1 MIGVKDF
8 ENRRFGRRFFRIKS
22 MPKMQ
27 FQGRVIPE
35 IADVSAPPFGSI
47 WKHGPT
53 GIEAH
58 FQFRIERS
66 EVFVD
71 CDSNKFGTPDE
82 KNILTR
88 GVYDFAR
95 TIVDLIAF
103 KNGERLYLILDKLD
117 FEGRIRTIRTT
128 DPRLSAISTAVKN
141 DNDFNLLVRL
151 AANNMTVFMAL
162 RHLNE
167 AMEPRGAAVRAAQ
180 AIDGLRSLFVP
191 AKAKDGAGWPP
202 LRAALNI
209 SEEYLK
215 VITDQS
221 FDPRH
226 GNYAPLDGIN
236 KTDVVFR
243 AWEVMN
249 RFLEYKKRN
258 DTNLPLS
265 EFPLLTS
272 APAP

>member
-1 MIGVKDF
+1 
-8 ENRRFGRRFFRIKS
+8 

-35 IADVSAPPFGSI
+35 IADITAPAFGSI
-47 WKHGPT
+47 WKHSPT
-53 GIEAH
+53 GIEAT
-58 FQFRIERS
+58 FQFKIEHS
-66 EVFVD
+66 KVSVD

-88 GVYDFAR
+88 AVYDFAR
-95 TIVDLIAF
+95 TIVDLVAF

-128 DPRLSAISTAVKN
+128 DPRLSTISSAVKG
-141 DNDFNLLVRL
+141 DDDFNFLVKL
-151 AANNMTVFMAL
+151 ATNNMTVFMAL
-162 RHLNE
+162 RHLTE
-167 AMEPRGAAVRAAQ
+167 SMEPRGAAVRAAQ

-191 AKAKDGAGWPP
+191 ANGKEGAGWPP
-202 LRAALNI
+202 LRAALNV
-209 SEEYLK
+209 SEAYLK
-215 VITDQS
+215 IITDQS

-226 GNYAPLDGIN
+226 GNYVPLDGVN
-236 KTDVVFR
+236 RTDVVFR

-265 EFPLLTS
+265 EFPLL
-272 APAP
+272 A